1 MAEPWIADY
10 AIPIFGAIAAG
21 GLIGLEREYRGHAA
35 GLRTHILVALASAL
49 LMLAAGQQA
58 RWLGD
63 VPLSAVSIDPV
74 RMAHGILT
82 GIGFLCGGVI
92 FRSGLSVHGLTT
104 AASLWITS
112 ALGVLF
118 GVGLFWLAT
127 TGTLA
132 TLVILVVLRIG
143 AALLPQHHHL
153 EIVIRYRRDVRP
165 DEAEIRALAKQ
176 YGQRP
181 DDIGFRL
188 LAGGEAVEVVTTLRG
203 PERGVAAALSDA
215 LCADPRVLSFDLI
228 PRNI

>member
-1 MAEPWIADY
+1 MADAWIADY
-10 AIPIFGAIAAG
+10 ALPILGAVAAG

-35 GLRTHILVALASAL
+35 GLRTHILVALSSAL

-63 VPLSAVSIDPV
+63 VPASAIGIDPV

-127 TGTLA
+127 TGVAATLA
-132 TLVILVVLRIG
+132 ILVVLRVG

-153 EIVIRYRRDVRP
+153 EIAIRFRR
-165 DEAEIRALAKQ
+165 AERLTETELRALARE

-181 DDIGFRL
+181 DDIGYRL
-188 LAGGEAVEVVTTLRG
+188 LDGGEAVEVTTTLRG
-203 PERGVAAALSDA
+203 PERGVAEALTMR
-215 LCADPRVLSFDLI
+215 LCADPRVLSFDLV